1 MADAHENEAVK
12 QNMGQLS
19 NENPFGFSKVNVSS
33 RGFSVTNHIMCN
45 NCLPLYGNGI
55 KVQQ

>member
-1 MADAHENEAVK
+1 MRMRQSSKTWVNCQMKIPLDFLRLMFPQK
-12 QNMGQLS
+12 DFLS
-19 NENPFGFSKVNVSS
+19 
-33 RGFSVTNHIMCN
+33 NHIMCN